1 MITLT
6 YRIPTDKK
14 AEELDWLRS
23 QKIFPGCED
32 YCDWV
37 TQKMVVRVG
46 VIVNPEQATAIKLR
60 HKLDS
65 QETYRK

>member
-6 YRIPTDKK
+6 YRIPTEKK
-14 AEELDWLRS
+14 TDELEWLRS
-23 QKIFPGCED
+23 QGIFPGFEN
-32 YCDWV
+32 YYDWV

-46 VIVNPEQATAIKLR
+46 VIVSPEQASIIKLR
-60 HKLDS
+60 HPLDS